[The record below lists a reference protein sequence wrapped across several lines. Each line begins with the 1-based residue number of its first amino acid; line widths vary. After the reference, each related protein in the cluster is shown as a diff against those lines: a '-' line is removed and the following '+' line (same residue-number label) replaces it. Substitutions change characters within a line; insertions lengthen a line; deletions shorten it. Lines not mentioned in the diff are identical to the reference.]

1 MDAPPTSRR
10 LHCVQCLR
18 PQATC
23 LCGRVVPVPHRTP
36 VLILQHP
43 LEVHHAKGSG
53 RLLHLSLQHSRLEV
67 GEQFD
72 GARLAEWLGPDAVL
86 LYPGGGGAPGP
97 SRPGRLVVLDATWR
111 KSRLMCH
118 ANPLLARL
126 PRLSLDAPPP
136 SRYTVRRAHAP
147 DQRSTLE
154 ATLLALEQLEGPHP
168 SHAGVLAAFDGLQAS
183 WQARATGRQ

>member
-1 MDAPPTSRR
+1 MDDARPTRR

-23 LCGRVVPVPHRTP
+23 LCARVVRVPHHTP

-53 RLLHLSLQHSRLEV
+53 RLLHLSLMHSQLEV

-72 GARLAEWLGPDAVL
+72 EGQLAQWLGPDAVL
-86 LYPGGGGAPGP
+86 LYPGGDGAPP
-97 SRPGRLVVLDATWR
+97 PCRPGRLVVLDATWR
-111 KSRLMCH
+111 KSRLMTH
-118 ANPLLARL
+118 RNPLLARL
-126 PRLSLDAPPP
+126 PRLSLDTPPP

-147 DQRSTLE
+147 AQRSTLE
-154 ATLLALEQLEGPHP
+154 ATLLALEQLDGPHP
-168 SHAGVLAAFDGLQAS
+168 SHAGVLAAFDGLQGDWRS
-183 WQARATGRQ
+183 RATGRQ